1 MAARL
6 PLMKSVLTLL
16 AKSVLIPL
24 GLSAGMSAADAA
36 IQKKVYESGRSSNLA
51 SRTTALILNEE
62 MEDMVKIVKSFE
74 ESGLLIK
81 GITETIKNK
90 AREQKGGFP
99 SMLLGTLAASILG
112 NALVGKVV
120 IRAGQN
126 FQWHL
131 IF

>member
-1 MAARL
+1 MTARL

-62 MEDMVKIVKSFE
+62 REDMVKIVKSFE